1 MPFIIVNYSVTLL
14 EAYLMKYEG
23 MKATEANDLILKS
36 RPEADPYWDALHEY
50 KMNYL
55 RSKSSSSIRAR
66 NSSSKKSKKK
76 TLPKVNWKD
85 EDQS

>member
-14 EAYLMKYEG
+14 EAYLMKYDG